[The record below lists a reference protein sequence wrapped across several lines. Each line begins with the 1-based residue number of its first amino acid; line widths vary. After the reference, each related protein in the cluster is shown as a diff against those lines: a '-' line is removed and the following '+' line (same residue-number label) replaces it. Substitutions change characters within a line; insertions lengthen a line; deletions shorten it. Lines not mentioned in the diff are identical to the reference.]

1 MKNMIKSFKNLL
13 VFEVH
18 IKYILVVLVPLVL
31 SIGTIPVLPFDLI
44 QEADAKK
51 NVGKEELGKLIIN
64 VGKEELGKLTLNVG
78 KEKLGKLI
86 IKSYGTKNTTVAC
99 VDRVC
104 IVLPSVD
111 ASTKVEAII
120 KISPYLQKYAL
131 FSEQYETRQE
141 TREFSPPINLS
152 GQNLYGKTLKHLD
165 LRYADLSYTNLRGV
179 NLEGVDL
186 TGANLQ
192 SSFLYNANLDGA
204 ILIDANLSNST
215 MIRTYGRGADFSNAN
230 LSNVDLRWAD
240 FRKANMTNTNFQ
252 NANMFRS
259 NFAGADFYLSDK
271 TGAGLGTTNMND
283 CLNHPACK
291 WTVFHTDVVSRHPD
305 QEFYVIDQFLR
316 N

>member
-1 MKNMIKSFKNLL
+1 MIKSFKNLL

-64 VGKEELGKLTLNVG
+64 VGKEELGKLTINVG

-131 FSEQYETRQE
+131 FSEQYDT
-141 TREFSPPINLS
+141 
-152 GQNLYGKTLKHLD
+152 GQ
-165 LRYADLSYTNLRGV
+165 
-179 NLEGVDL
+179 
-186 TGANLQ
+186 
-192 SSFLYNANLDGA
+192 
-204 ILIDANLSNST
+204 
-215 MIRTYGRGADFSNAN
+215 
-230 LSNVDLRWAD
+230 
-240 FRKANMTNTNFQ
+240 
-252 NANMFRS
+252 
-259 NFAGADFYLSDK
+259 
-271 TGAGLGTTNMND
+271 GTTGYAVHQHGTRPKSGRD
-283 CLNHPACK
+283 G
-291 WTVFHTDVVSRHPD
+291 R
-305 QEFYVIDQFLR
+305 
-316 N
+316 